1 MNILIICNCASG
13 LEVFRGML
21 IRELAKEDNAVSA
34 IVPLVDNE
42 AERFSE
48 KQIEEMGCRLI
59 RIPMER
65 RGMNPLHDFRL
76 LRAYIRVIKQ
86 ERPDLAITYT
96 IKPNA
101 YGGIACRMLRVPYAT
116 NITGLGTAFQKDGF
130 LRKFVTILYK
140 IALRKAKVVFFE
152 NAENRQTIL
161 DAGIICPE
169 QAYLLNG
176 AGVDLE
182 KFSERP
188 YPNNTEETRFLF
200 IGRVMKE
207 KGVDELFAAMRM
219 LRKEGICCTLDVLGN
234 FDEDYSEVI
243 RECEAEGWLHYH
255 GYQYDVRPFI
265 ENCHC
270 FVLPSWHEGMAN
282 TNLECAASGRPV
294 ITSNI
299 HGCMEAVEDGVT
311 GFLAES
317 KNTESLFLAM
327 KRFCLLGHEE
337 RKAMGL
343 AGRKRMEELFDKE
356 KVVGETIQRLKRE
369 VPEVERKP
377 DQHHC
382 AGI

>member
-21 IRELAKEDNAVSA
+21 IRELVKEGNAVSA

-42 AERFSE
+42 AEQFSE

-65 RGMNPLHDFRL
+65 RGMNPLHDLRL

-86 ERPDLAITYT
+86 ERPDLVITYT

-101 YGGIACRMLRVPYAT
+101 YGGIACRMLKVPYAA

-161 DAGIICPE
+161 DAGIIRPE
-169 QAYLLNG
+169 QACLLNG

-188 YPNNTEETRFLF
+188 YPNNTEETCFLF

-219 LRKEGICCTLDVLGN
+219 LRKEGISCTLDVLGN
-234 FDEDYSEVI
+234 FDEDYSGVI

-282 TNLECAASGRPV
+282 TNLECAASARPV

-317 KNTESLFLAM
+317 KNTEDLFLTM
-327 KRFCLLGHEE
+327 KRFCLLGYEE

-356 KVVGETIQRLKRE
+356 KVVRETIQRLKRE

>member
-21 IRELAKEDNAVSA
+21 IRELVKEGNTVSA

-42 AERFSE
+42 KEWTSE
-48 KQIEEMGCRLI
+48 KQIEKMDCRLI

-65 RGMNPLHDFRL
+65 RGMNPIHDL
-76 LRAYIRVIKQ
+76 KLMIAYVCAIKQ
-86 ERPDLAITYT
+86 ERPDLVITYT

-101 YGGIACRMLRVPYAT
+101 YGGIACRLLHVPYAA
-116 NITGLGTAFQKDGF
+116 NITGLGTAFQNEGM
-130 LRKFVTILYK
+130 LRKFVTILYRV
-140 IALRKAKVVFFE
+140 ALRKAKVVFFE
-152 NAENRQTIL
+152 NAENLQIFL
-161 DAGIICPE
+161 NAGIIRKE
-169 QAYLLNG
+169 QAFLLNG

-182 KFSERP
+182 RFSYKP
-188 YPNNTEETRFLF
+188 YPGDVGRTRFLF

-219 LRKEGICCTLDVLGN
+219 LQKDGIHCSLDVLGG
-234 FDEDYSEVI
+234 FDEDYSKQIED
-243 RECEAEGWLHYH
+243 CENEGWLRYH
-255 GYQYDVRPFI
+255 GVQSDVRPFI

-311 GFLAES
+311 GFLCEKQNAD
-317 KNTESLFLAM
+317 SLYEAM
-327 KRFCLLGHEE
+327 KRFCTLSIEE

-343 AGRKRMEELFDKE
+343 SGRKRMEVVFDKR
-356 KVVGETIQRLKRE
+356 KVVEETIRHLSICDE
-369 VPEVERKP
+369 VPE
-377 DQHHC
+377 
-382 AGI
+382 G

>member
-21 IRELAKEDNAVSA
+21 IRELVKEDNAVSA

-65 RGMNPLHDFRL
+65 RGMNPLHDLGL

-101 YGGIACRMLRVPYAT
+101 YGGIACRMLRVPYAA
-116 NITGLGTAFQKDGF
+116 NITGLGTAFQNDGL

-140 IALRKAKVVFFE
+140 IALRKATVVFFE

-188 YPNNTEETRFLF
+188 YPDNAGETRFLF

-219 LRKEGICCTLDVLGN
+219 LRKEGISCTLDVLGN
-234 FDEDYSEVI
+234 FDEDYSGVI
-243 RECEAEGWLHYH
+243 RECEAEGWLCYH
-255 GYQYDVRPFI
+255 GYQKDVRPFI
-265 ENCHC
+265 ANCHC

-311 GFLAES
+311 GFLCEKQNAES
-317 KNTESLFLAM
+317 LYQVM
-327 KRFCLLGHEE
+327 KGFCELSREEKQNLG
-337 RKAMGL
+337 RR
-343 AGRKRMEELFDKE
+343 GRERMEMYFDKTL
-356 KVVGETIQRLKRE
+356 VVRNTIRALGLE
-369 VPEVERKP
+369 
-377 DQHHC
+377 H
-382 AGI
+382 

>member
-21 IRELAKEDNAVSA
+21 IRELVKEDNAVSA

-42 AERFSE
+42 AEQFSE

-65 RGMNPLHDFRL
+65 RGINPLHDLRL
-76 LRAYIRVIKQ
+76 LRAYISVIKQ
-86 ERPDLAITYT
+86 ERPDLVITYT

-101 YGGIACRMLRVPYAT
+101 YGGIACRMLRVPYAA
-116 NITGLGTAFQKDGF
+116 NITGLGTAFQNDGL

-188 YPNNTEETRFLF
+188 YPDNAGETRFLF

-219 LRKEGICCTLDVLGN
+219 LRKEGISCTLDVLGN
-234 FDEDYSEVI
+234 FDEDYSGVI

-282 TNLECAASGRPV
+282 TNLECAASARPV

-299 HGCMEAVEDGVT
+299 HGCMEAVIDG
-311 GFLAES
+311 ES
-317 KNTESLFLAM
+317 GLLCAPKNVQSLYETM
-327 KRFCLLGHEE
+327 KRFCELPWEQK
-337 RKAMGL
+337 RSMGQK
-343 AGRKRMEELFDKE
+343 GRKHMEDTFDKE
-356 KVVGETIQRLKRE
+356 KVVKETIRQITKEKSL
-369 VPEVERKP
+369 
-377 DQHHC
+377 C
-382 AGI
+382 